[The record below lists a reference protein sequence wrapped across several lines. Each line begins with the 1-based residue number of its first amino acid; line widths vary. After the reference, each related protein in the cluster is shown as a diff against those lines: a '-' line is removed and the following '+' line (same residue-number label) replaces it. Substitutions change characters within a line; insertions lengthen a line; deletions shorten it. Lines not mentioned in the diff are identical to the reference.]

1 MQMVLAAGITGCVV
15 LAILLLVVLVPLF
28 VKNSAGNTTETES
41 TGLEQELPQYMNGTA
56 ILVAKDQK
64 NQVTL
69 YHISAQQE
77 YILLTDGATA
87 YYDKY
92 GQAVTL
98 EQLSCGDIVE
108 VEYSV
113 KQEYLSSMQ
122 QTDQAWKL
130 TDVEKFELDVMS
142 GELQIGK
149 ELYRISPDV
158 KCFLDEKS
166 IDLSGVSNG
175 DILTIQGM
183 NQEVYSIQV
192 QRGHG
197 YLKLENESAFVGGW
211 LEIGQDI
218 IRSIQENMLILVPE
232 GIHQVTISYK
242 GYMDTRTIEIR
253 RNQETVMDV
262 GNLAES
268 MIKYGKVYI
277 TTTPD
282 NAKVYIDGTLVDTA
296 YLISMEYGLHQL
308 VATADGYETLT
319 QYFRLEKESASLEV
333 KLKVPEENSKPDKDD
348 EDDDES
354 EESTESKESDE
365 SDESTESNESSSS
378 SESDGTD
385 ESSSVS
391 ESSGTG
397 ESSSASESSG
407 TDESSSASESNGTGE
422 SNSAS
427 ESSDFTESSTPE
439 EGSTSEE
446 TEATDESSESDEG
459 DTSTE
464 ESTPGSTTYKVY
476 INQPE
481 GAEIYLDGVY
491 VGLVP
496 CSFKKEPGA
505 YVVTLRK
512 SGYETRSYSIRIDD
526 MSEDSIFNFA
536 DFY

>member
-28 VKNSAGNTTETES
+28 VKDSSGNRMETES
-41 TGLEQELPQYMNGTA
+41 GSSQQELPQYMKGTA

-69 YHISAQQE
+69 YHILAQQE

-108 VEYSV
+108 MAYSV

-122 QTDQAWKL
+122 QADQAWKL
-130 TDVEKFELDVMS
+130 TDVEKFELDVIS
-142 GELQIGK
+142 RELQIGK
-149 ELYRISPDV
+149 ELYHISPDV
-158 KCFLDEKS
+158 KCFLDGES

-232 GIHQVTISYK
+232 GTHQVTISYK

-262 GNLAES
+262 GDLAES

-277 TTTPD
+277 KTTPD

-333 KLKVPEENSKPDKDD
+333 KLKLPEDNSKSDKD
-348 EDDDES
+348 EEEDDES
-354 EESTESKESDE
+354 DENSESKESDA
-365 SDESTESNESSSS
+365 SDESTESSESSSS
-378 SESDGTD
+378 SESNGTG
-385 ESSSVS
+385 ESTSTS

-397 ESSSASESSG
+397 ESSSVGESNG
-407 TDESSSASESNGTGE
+407 TDESSSASEGNGTGE
-422 SNSAS
+422 SAS
-427 ESSDFTESSTPE
+427 TSEGDETGESSTPQ
-439 EGSTSEE
+439 E
-446 TEATDESSESDEG
+446 TEATDESNESDEG
-459 DTSTE
+459 DISTE

-512 SGYETRSYSIRIDD
+512 SGYDTRSYSIRIDD